1 MASAETMMTACLS
14 MLKIQDKNRR
24 LVPLSLNRTQTKI
37 VNAAYQMKE
46 AGRPVRILELKGRQQ
61 GSSTGIGAY
70 CFLRTLCEANTNS
83 LIITEEKSGSAR
95 NIFSVYKRFAD
106 NLPFEVARDFT
117 REGTLMKFSDPLNSQ
132 IRVEGEKK
140 ITSFTY
146 NIVHCSEAAFFSSL
160 AGTLAMLYQTVPDNQ
175 DTAIFLETTA
185 NQHGDDFYQEW
196 IRAVEEKSD
205 FMALFIPWFDHDEY
219 RTPFAN
225 EEEKEEFG
233 NQLSDNNEGQYGDET
248 LLVGAYDLSLE
259 ALNWR
264 RSAIRNRCQ
273 GSLNEFDRQYPSTWE
288 TAFKT
293 AAISIFDM
301 ARIDNLKGTSPRK
314 PELGTLFDLHGSIQF
329 RPQQNGIVTMTLPP
343 EPDYFSGYVVGADV
357 AEGLDTGDFS
367 CAVVM
372 KRLPLEVVCVIKG
385 RDGRQVDID
394 EFVDQIRM
402 ISKYYDDASILVE
415 SNADGGSVN
424 RLLTE
429 RGCRNVL
436 REKDVGLSGSERL
449 GWRNTSTSRRMG
461 VALLQ
466 TAFNSGEL
474 DVWNEDILSEFS
486 TFVTVNGRPQAI
498 NKRKR
503 RVQGMS
509 RTGFFDDGV
518 FACIGAVLAHEG
530 LPAPRPNRWHQRRKD
545 VIELK
550 RWRESRN
557 KKTVWDYV

>member
-1 MASAETMMTACLS
+1 MTACVS
-14 MLKIQDKNRR
+14 MLKIQDKNRMI
-24 LVPLSLNRTQTKI
+24 VPLELNKTQVKI
-37 VNAAYQMKE
+37 IEMAYKMSAE
-46 AGRPVRILELKGRQQ
+46 GRAVRILELKGRQQ

-70 CFLRTLCEANTNS
+70 CFLRTICEANTNA

-106 NLPFEVARDFT
+106 NLPFEIARDFT
-117 REGTLMKFSDPLNSQ
+117 REGTLLKFSDPLNSQ

-146 NIVHCSEAAFFSSL
+146 NLVHCSEAAFFTALSE
-160 AGTLAMLYQTVPDNQ
+160 TLAMLYQTVPDNQ

-205 FMALFIPWFDHDEY
+205 FEALFIPWFDHDEY
-219 RTPFAN
+219 CTPFPNQDEA
-225 EEEKEEFG
+225 ELFKEG
-233 NQLSDNNEGQYGDET
+233 LSDNTESPYGDEVV
-248 LLVGAYDLSLE
+248 LLEAYGLSLE

-264 RSAIRNRCQ
+264 RAAIRNRCQ
-273 GSLNEFDRQYPSTWE
+273 GSLDEFDRQYPSTWE

-293 AAISIFDM
+293 AALSIFDM
-301 ARIDNLKGTSPRK
+301 ARIDNLRGRSPQE
-314 PELGTLFDLHGSIQF
+314 PALGTLFDMHGSVQF
-329 RPQQNGIVTMTLPP
+329 RPQQNGIVTMHKPP
-343 EPDYFSGYVVGADV
+343 EVDYFSGYVIGADV

-372 KRLPLEVVCVIKG
+372 KRLPMEIVAVLKG

-402 ISKYYDDASILVE
+402 MSLYYEDARVLVE

-429 RGCRNVL
+429 RGCQHVL

-474 DVWNEDILSEFS
+474 ELWNEDVLSEFS
-486 TFVTVNGRPQAI
+486 TFVTINGRPQAI
-498 NKRKR
+498 NKRKK
-503 RVQGMS
+503 RVQGQT

-530 LPAPRPNRWHQRRKD
+530 LPAPRPNRWHQRRRD

-550 RWRESRN
+550 QWRESRN

>member
-1 MASAETMMTACLS
+1 MTACLS

-196 IRAVEEKSD
+196 IRAVEEKAD

-264 RSAIRNRCQ
+264 RSSIRNRCQ

>member
-1 MASAETMMTACLS
+1 MTACLS

-518 FACIGAVLAHEG
+518 FASICAVLAHEG
-530 LPAPRPNRWHQRRKD
+530 LPATRPNRWHQRRKD

>member
-1 MASAETMMTACLS
+1 MTACLS

-196 IRAVEEKSD
+196 IRAVEEKAD

>member
-1 MASAETMMTACLS
+1 MTACLS

-264 RSAIRNRCQ
+264 RSSIRNRCQ

-343 EPDYFSGYVVGADV
+343 DPDYFRGYVGGADV